1 MKGVTVGDEV
11 RDAGIVGV
19 IEADAPKLADEESD
33 NVWVMI
39 EVEDMLELDE
49 EEAEAEAEA
58 EEEDEDEAEEE
69 DVALAEEEEVE
80 VADALDWEPHG
91 GANIRRR
98 RTVSERE
105 TIIGLAPRG
114 R

>member
-33 NVWVMI
+33 NVWVML

-49 EEAEAEAEA
+49 E
-58 EEEDEDEAEEE
+58 D
-69 DVALAEEEEVE
+69 
-80 VADALDWEPHG
+80 
-91 GANIRRR
+91 
-98 RTVSERE
+98 T
-105 TIIGLAPRG
+105 
-114 R
+114 